1 MEKRNVYLD
10 SSATTKVREEVLKEM
25 LPYFTDVYG
34 NASSVHTYGQQSKA
48 ALTKA
53 RETFAKLIN
62 AESPEE
68 IIFTSCG
75 TESDNIAIVGSL
87 LANEGNHVI
96 TSKIEHHA
104 ILFTCQNLEKNG
116 YKADYIS
123 TDKTGRVNIDEL
135 KSKITDD
142 TVIVSI
148 MHANNEIGVIEP
160 IEEISKVLKEI
171 NKTRKNK
178 ILLHTDAVQTAGKLK
193 LDVQKLGVDLLSVS
207 GHKFYGPKGIGALY
221 IRKGTKIEPL
231 FHGGHHEFGM
241 KPGTEN
247 VAEIVGMTKALELA
261 NEEMEQASKKIF
273 KLRNKLMNGILE
285 KIPEVVINTD
295 IKYAVPS
302 VLSVSFNYI
311 EGESLLLM
319 LDMAGIAASAGS
331 ACATGSAEPSHVLSA
346 IGASPLAAQGTLR
359 FSLGRYNTEEDID
372 YVLEVLPNLV
382 EKVRKMSPVW
392 TSKTE
397 A

>member
-1 MEKRNVYLD
+1 MNKKNVYLD
-10 SSATTKVREEVLKEM
+10 NSATTQVRKEVLEEM

-34 NASSVHTYGQQSKA
+34 NASSVHTYGQKA
-48 ALTKA
+48 KMALTKA

-75 TESDNIAIVGSL
+75 TESDNIAIAGSL
-87 LANEGNHVI
+87 LANKGNHVI

-104 ILFTCQNLEKNG
+104 ILFTCQNLEKQG

-123 TDKTGRVNIDEL
+123 TDNTGRINIEEL
-135 KSKITDD
+135 KNKITDK

-148 MHANNEIGVIEP
+148 MHANNEIGIIEP
-160 IEEISKVLKEI
+160 IEEVSKVLKEI

-261 NEEMEQASKKIF
+261 NLEMEHESKKIYE
-273 KLRNKLMNGILE
+273 LRNKLMNGIVE

-295 IKYAVPS
+295 IKNAVPS

-359 FSLGRYNTEEDID
+359 FSLGRNNTEEDID
-372 YVLEVLPNLV
+372 YVLEVLPKLV
-382 EKVRKMSPVW
+382 ERVRQMSPVW
-392 TSKTE
+392 NNK
-397 A
+397 